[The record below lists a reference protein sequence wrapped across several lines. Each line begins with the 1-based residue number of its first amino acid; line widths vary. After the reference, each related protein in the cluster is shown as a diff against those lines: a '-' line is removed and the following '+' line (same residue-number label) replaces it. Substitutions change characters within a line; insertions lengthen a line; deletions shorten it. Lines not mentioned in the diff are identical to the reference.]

1 MTKLQI
7 YNTMVEFWEL
17 KLVYPGISLQNLL
30 LFPQEQIF
38 VLKYVS
44 EWPGLPTVPLLAQ
57 ATHFQPLSQ
66 ALKLPKHKLM
76 TMNKNSDLK

>member
-17 KLVYPGISLQNLL
+17 KLVYPGISLQNL
-30 LFPQEQIF
+30 IF